1 MSDGDLVSVI
11 IPVYDVEPYLGDC
24 LETVTEQTHRNLQI
38 ILIDDGSPDGCPRI
52 CDDWAARDS
61 RIRVI
66 HQRNGGLSSARNAG
80 LDVASGRYV
89 TFIDSDDVV
98 DRGMI
103 ETLLSAVKNHG
114 VDIAICGLLG
124 IDERGKHT
132 VFRTHYA
139 TGTVSGRDAL
149 LDLLYG
155 GGRLPDAAW
164 GRIYRAELIRHGQ
177 AIRFPEG
184 LNSEDYYFNAI
195 AYHRADTVHMDGRC
209 LYRYRQRAGSIT
221 SSGDAAHLAD
231 PMRIADLVVRDLRA
245 AGYRNERALTYYGM
259 LRRYDMVF
267 TAVCDKAPRPV
278 VREYAAELRRSSR
291 GVLLDGEVSLFRKMK
306 ILLLGWFP
314 EWYVRLNLMI
324 GRAVAICRRKGG
336 RGA

>member
-1 MSDGDLVSVI
+1 MSDGDLVSI
-11 IPVYDVEPYLGDC
+11 IVPVYDVEPYLDDC
-24 LETVTEQTHRNLQI
+24 LESVTEQTYRNLQI
-38 ILIDDGSPDGCPRI
+38 ILVDDGSPDSCPRI
-52 CDDWAARDS
+52 CDDWAARDP
-61 RIRVI
+61 RIRVV
-66 HQRNGGLSSARNAG
+66 HQRNGGLSAARNTG
-80 LDVASGRYV
+80 LDVVSGRYV

-103 ETLLSAVKNHG
+103 EALLSAMKSHG

-124 IDERGKHT
+124 IDECGEHT

-164 GRIYRAELIRHGQ
+164 GRIYRTELIRRER

-195 AYHRADTVHMDGRC
+195 AYHRANAVHMDGRC
-209 LYRYRQRAGSIT
+209 LYRYRKRAGSIT
-221 SSGDAAHLAD
+221 ASGNAAHLAD

-245 AGYRNERALTYYGM
+245 EGYRDERALTYYGT
-259 LRRYDMVF
+259 LRRYDMLF
-267 TAVCDKAPRPV
+267 TAVCGKVPRPV
-278 VREYAAELRRSSR
+278 IREYAAELRRSSR
-291 GVLLDGEVSLFRKMK
+291 RVMRDEGIPLFRKAK
-306 ILLLGWFP
+306 IFLLGWFP
-314 EWYVRLNLMI
+314 EWYVPLNLMI
-324 GRAVAICRRKGG
+324 GRTITMFRRKEG